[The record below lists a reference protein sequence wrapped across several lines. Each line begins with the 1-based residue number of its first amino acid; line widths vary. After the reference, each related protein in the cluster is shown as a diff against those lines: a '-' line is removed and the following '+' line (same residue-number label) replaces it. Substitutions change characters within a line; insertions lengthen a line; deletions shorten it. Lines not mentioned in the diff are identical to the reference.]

1 MATTEDKIDQQRRV
15 VLETKTNVAE
25 LLNVLGQLADRADTY
40 VRLGLG
46 DSEIREPDAFI
57 GTGTGADEYV
67 AAMTSIGA
75 IQSLLASGHGT
86 NLERFGR

>member
-15 VLETKTNVAE
+15 ILATKTDVDE
-25 LLNVLGQLADRADTY
+25 LLNILGRLSDRADTY

-46 DSEIREPDAFI
+46 DAEIREPDAFN

-67 AAMTSIGA
+67 AAMTSVGA

-86 NLERFGR
+86 NLEKFAR